1 MQFDGSPRAQ
11 GAMGTIMPGTLPS
24 AMGHL
29 RLAALCGTEG
39 HLQAYVRLQVRHQD
53 IVLA

>member
-1 MQFDGSPRAQ
+1 MQFDGRCAAQ

-29 RLAALCGTEG
+29 RLAALCITEG
-39 HLQAYVRLQVRHQD
+39 HLQAYVKVHVRHQD